1 MDVDTPMAALEG
13 LRRFRLFES
22 FDVANTRDC
31 ISRVMQPHLLQP
43 VGAGRNAQSH
53 MDFVSF
59 CSIGM
64 GTISYGDAMR
74 VEVPSI
80 DGYHLVMFCREGQA
94 DANAGDAALRVSRDE
109 GMICAPGRPFAA
121 TFTSGSEQFVLRIG
135 QEAVRAHTG
144 MDDLVFDPRLEL
156 TRAELQPWLWQL
168 QALGGSIPLV
178 ECAQRN
184 PKVGVELER
193 LLIHLLM
200 DGQSW
205 NKAPT
210 VRAQGISP
218 RSVKRAEAFIHSNYH
233 NPIRLDDIATA
244 ADVPVRT
251 LLAGF
256 KRFKSCS
263 PVQYLKEVRLEMA
276 RAQLLDGNVDV
287 GITPLAFE
295 CGFAHLGR
303 FARAYWERFGET
315 PSQTSKRARGLTARA

>member
-1 MDVDTPMAALEG
+1 MEVDTPMAALEG

-22 FDVANTRDC
+22 SDVANTRDC

-43 VGAGRNAQSH
+43 VGLGRHTQSH

-59 CSIGM
+59 CGIGM
-64 GTISYGDAMR
+64 GTISYGEAMR

-80 DGYHLVMFCREGQA
+80 AGYHLVMFCREGQA
-94 DANAGDAALRVSRDE
+94 DAKVDDAPLHVTREE
-109 GMICAPGRPFAA
+109 GVVCAPDRPFVA

-144 MDDLVFDPRLEL
+144 MDDLVFDRKLDMK
-156 TRAELQPWLWQL
+156 RAELQPWLWQL
-168 QALGGSIPLV
+168 QALGGSIALV

-184 PKVGVELER
+184 SKVGVELER

-205 NKAPT
+205 NKAS
-210 VRAQGISP
+210 VRDAQGISP
-218 RSVKRAEAFIHSNYH
+218 GSVKRAEAFIHANYH

-244 ADVPVRT
+244 AGVPVRT

-256 KRFKSCS
+256 KRFKNCS
-263 PVQYLKEVRLEMA
+263 PVQYLKETRLEMA
-276 RAQLLDGNVDV
+276 RGQLLDTHLNV
-287 GITPLAFE
+287 GIAALAFD

-303 FARAYWERFGET
+303 FSRAYWERFGET
-315 PSQTSKRARGLTARA
+315 PSQTSKRTRGFASGS